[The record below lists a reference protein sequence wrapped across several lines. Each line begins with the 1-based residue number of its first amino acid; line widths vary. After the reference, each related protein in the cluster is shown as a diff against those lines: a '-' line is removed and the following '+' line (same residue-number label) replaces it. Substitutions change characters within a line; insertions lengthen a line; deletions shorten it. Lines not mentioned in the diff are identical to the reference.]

1 MKPNPRRRQLDIYPH
16 RIEMQTRFADVDP
29 QKHLNNVRI
38 AELYQEAR
46 VVFHRILAEQFHVER
61 SAGSRT
67 LVARQSIDY
76 LAEIAYP
83 GTVTV
88 GIGLSHVGGASFS
101 LALALFQNGECVG
114 ISDAVLVHAGPSG
127 PHRLPEQLRS
137 VLEQQL
143 LPQDA
148 R

>member
-1 MKPNPRRRQLDIYPH
+1 MKPNPRRRHLDIYPH
-16 RIEMQTRFADVDP
+16 RIDMQTRFADVDP
-29 QKHLNNVRI
+29 QRHLNNVRI

-46 VVFHRILAEQFHVER
+46 VAFHRILAEEFQVER

-76 LAEIAYP
+76 LAEVEYP
-83 GTVTV
+83 GIVTV
-88 GIGLSHVGGASFS
+88 GIGISRVGGASFS

-114 ISDAVLVHAGPSG
+114 ISDAVLVHESQNG
-127 PHRLPEQLRS
+127 PHRLPEHLRS
-137 VLEQQL
+137 VLEQQM
-143 LPQDA
+143 LPEDA